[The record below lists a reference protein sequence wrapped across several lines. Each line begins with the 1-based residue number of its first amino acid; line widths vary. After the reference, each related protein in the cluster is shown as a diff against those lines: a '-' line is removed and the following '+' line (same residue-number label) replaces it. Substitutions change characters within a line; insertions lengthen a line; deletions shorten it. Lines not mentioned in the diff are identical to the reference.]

1 MSQDETDA
9 KLESKLA
16 QISASV
22 YESSPELRD
31 LIDKVSSGEID
42 EHEAL
47 TQMMQVVTSTESL
60 NTSLQAFANETMGE
74 LKATNPAIFQP
85 PSGLPRL
92 DPMFEARLFER
103 IQFDEDAPELRRG
116 PLPPNVKPA
125 VPVEN
130 AAPNPVALG
139 AALKTASEE
148 MEAEIKALI
157 NAQENSDS
165 TEITPWAHSGFANLP
180 QPANY
185 QPGTLPALINVASPD
200 GGTLAAFTLP
210 ESQEL
215 AWKAAITTHGRRSAA
230 ATIQKIVVGHLK
242 ELGFDVE
249 PRPLNASTEGVLKK
263 TIWTFSILGTG
274 AESTQSAFSPVS
286 NASAAIAN
294 DLSQHFRNAN
304 GMMDI
309 STPMWFEITTVDMIE
324 ERTVGWAALLREKS

>member
-1 MSQDETDA
+1 MSQDENT

-16 QISASV
+16 QISTSV

-31 LIDKVSSGEID
+31 LIDKVSSGELD

-47 TQMMQVVTSTESL
+47 TQMMQVVVNTDAL
-60 NTSLQAFANETMGE
+60 NTTLQTFADEAMGE
-74 LKATNPAIFQP
+74 LKATNPAIFQA
-85 PSGLPRL
+85 PSGLPKL
-92 DPMFEARLFER
+92 DPMFEARLYER

-116 PLPPNVKPA
+116 PLPAGVKPA
-125 VPVEN
+125 VPVTD
-130 AAPNPVALG
+130 ASPNPVALG
-139 AALKTASEE
+139 AALNTASQE

-157 NAQENSDS
+157 NAHENSDS
-165 TEITPWAHSGFANLP
+165 TAMTPWADQGFANLP

-185 QPGTLPALINVASPD
+185 QPGSLPALINVAKPD

-230 ATIQKIVVGHLK
+230 ITIQNIVVAHLR

-249 PRPLNASTEGVLKK
+249 PRALNASTDDILKK
-263 TIWTFSILGTG
+263 TVWTFSILGTG

-294 DLSQHFRNAN
+294 DLSQHFRDAN

-324 ERTVGWAALLREKS
+324 ERTVGWAALLRSRT